1 MHIGLL
7 TLDLFLPGSQ
17 SLKSKRTVIKG
28 LKDRVRSQFNV
39 SIAEVGSHD
48 KWQRS
53 LISVCAIGNDRGLL
67 DSTLQSII
75 SFVEKIRDIEIS
87 NTELEFL

>member
-7 TLDLFLPGSQ
+7 TFDLFLPGSQ
-17 SLKSKRTVIKG
+17 SLKSKRSLIKS

-48 KWQRS
+48 KWQKS
-53 LISVCAIGNDRGLL
+53 IISVCAIGTDRRLL
-67 DSTLQSII
+67 DSTLQSIV
-75 SFVEKIRDIEIS
+75 SLVEKLRDIEIS